1 MPPHIPVVHDI
12 GTEGDT
18 HFMVQEYLEGQ
29 SLRERL
35 DKAALPL
42 DKALDLATEVGEA
55 LIAAHK
61 AGIVHRDLTPDNIFI
76 TKEGATR

>member
-1 MPPHIPVVHDI
+1 
-12 GTEGDT
+12 
-18 HFMVQEYLEGQ
+18 MVQEYLEGQ

-35 DKAALPL
+35 EKGALPL

-61 AGIVHRDLTPDNIFI
+61 AGIIHRDLKPDNIFV
-76 TKEGATR
+76 TEEGHAKVLERSSQEVWK

>member
-1 MPPHIPVVHDI
+1 
-12 GTEGDT
+12 
-18 HFMVQEYLEGQ
+18 MVQEYLEGQ

-35 DKAALPL
+35 EKGALPL

-61 AGIVHRDLTPDNIFI
+61 AGIIHRDLKPDNIFV
-76 TKEGATR
+76 TEEGHAKVLDFGLAKLMEMSGTTRQ